1 VGRARHLKYGP
12 VINDPQ
18 CGQHLGENSIV
29 SSPSS
34 SSPVI
39 SVNRRVLDG
48 QPAGFG
54 SFPWQALIRIGKG
67 KCGGVLIN
75 RRHVVT
81 AGHCVK
87 NKNLSKVTVTLGEYH
102 LKKVEPLPSQTYRVM
117 RAVVHPKFQF
127 SPAADR

>member
-1 VGRARHLKYGP
+1 M
-12 VINDPQ
+12 INDPQ
-18 CGQHLGENSIV
+18 CGQHLGGGRLGSF
-29 SSPSS
+29 P
-34 SSPVI
+34 PGA
-39 SVNRRVLDG
+39 NRRVLDG

-87 NKNLSKVTVTLGEYH
+87 NKNLSKV
-102 LKKVEPLPSQTYRVM
+102 S
-117 RAVVHPKFQF
+117 
-127 SPAADR
+127 